1 MSRRGLRALTVL
13 VSGMAAV
20 AVWGGVRAVE
30 ARRLR
35 AGLDQARREM
45 AEGRYNVAW
54 RRLSGLSAGGGGGE
68 VDYQLGLCELYRGH
82 RAAAM
87 AAWERVPPGTP
98 FAARRPCSAP
108 C

>member
-1 MSRRGLRALTVL
+1 
-13 VSGMAAV
+13 
-20 AVWGGVRAVE
+20 
-30 ARRLR
+30 
-35 AGLDQARREM
+35 M

-54 RRLSGLSAGGGGGE
+54 SRLSDLSAGGDGGE

-87 AAWERVPPGTP
+87 VAWER
-98 FAARRPCSAP
+98 AAGYAVRRARPCRAP